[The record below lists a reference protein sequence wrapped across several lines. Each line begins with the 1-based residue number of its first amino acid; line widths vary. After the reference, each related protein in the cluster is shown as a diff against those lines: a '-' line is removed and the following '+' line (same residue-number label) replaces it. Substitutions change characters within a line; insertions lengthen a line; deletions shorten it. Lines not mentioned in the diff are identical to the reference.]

1 MSPARVLSEMRALG
15 IQATEAGPDGYL
27 RADHDAAAAL
37 VREYGLRLVG
47 GFVPTVLH
55 RPGALEP
62 VERAAR
68 LFAAAG
74 ADVLVVAARTG
85 VEGYDERPRLSD
97 AEWATLLSGLDAAR
111 EICAARG
118 LRCALHPHV
127 GTMVEGPAEI
137 DQVLS
142 RSTVDLCLDTGHL
155 VIGGND
161 PVELA
166 RRAGD
171 RVSLVHLKDVDGPL
185 AARVLAGERSSSD
198 A

>member
-27 RADHDAAAAL
+27 GADPDAAAAL

-74 ADVLVVAARTG
+74 AEVLVVAAGTG
-85 VEGYDERPRLSD
+85 VAGYDERPELSAD
-97 AEWATLLSGLDAAR
+97 EWSTLLEGLDAAR
-111 EICAARG
+111 EICAARF
-118 LRCALHPHV
+118 LLCALPPPT
-127 GTMVEGPAEI
+127 GTLVEGPAE
-137 DQVLS
+137 
-142 RSTVDLCLDTGHL
+142 
-155 VIGGND
+155 
-161 PVELA
+161 
-166 RRAGD
+166 
-171 RVSLVHLKDVDGPL
+171 
-185 AARVLAGERSSSD
+185 
-198 A
+198 